1 MFLRFTG
8 IILIAFSCISTS
20 VKAQDEP
27 TAEEVQ
33 EFFLNILSQCQQN
46 KEMEGAW
53 VYSWEPDADG
63 TTWVAKI
70 IVDSENSEK
79 QIAAFD
85 KLFDNAPGNLK
96 TVVDPS
102 HVLSD
107 LPALLNSAQ
116 KELQAQLFDGGTI
129 IEHISYG
136 AQFPLE
142 EITTFSNYQLLLK
155 TLSNINIEIGGRLR
169 SITQIAVVDAILE
182 KKIDQINTTIQTTVP
197 ELSFN
202 SKSLFEA
209 VSASAGIIEF
219 TDTINFKKQQSRV
232 LDSALYEVFAVKDKQ
247 GDELRYEMY
256 LYYDADNQAM
266 QQREFIQI
274 LKAIEV
280 GDSFPPVRVV
290 STQSLPFGQLAR
302 QINSEI
308 QGSPSLDGCIIRG
321 VNFGFEGYLDDPD
334 SELAYQVIVNLQGD
348 CQNESQIPVLTELLE
363 SVFARNDTW
372 ASFTE
377 RFVSIVPSVEQMT
390 PRSWSSSEI
399 TRAYTTAIV
408 SLRSA
413 LRNLEHAE
421 QYTRCKQLN
430 SAEQARANASKLF
443 IESELAFIEATV
455 ASPESLDLRYLR
467 ILCLLAADRRDEARK
482 HMHMLINRRPTLHE
496 YAISCRALELFQG
509 DLRLEL
515 IALERDVLLTHVYT
529 HLGTPK
535 Q

>member
-8 IILIAFSCISTS
+8 IILIAFSCISPS

-27 TAEEVQ
+27 TQEEVQ

-70 IVDSENSEK
+70 IVDSENIEK
-79 QIAAFD
+79 QKAAFD
-85 KLFDNAPGNLK
+85 KLFRNAPGNLK
-96 TVVDPS
+96 TAVDPKE
-102 HVLSD
+102 VPID
-107 LPALLNSAQ
+107 LTSLLNSAQ
-116 KELQAQLFDGGTI
+116 KELQAQLFDAGTI

-142 EITTFSNYQLLLK
+142 EITTFSDYELLLK
-155 TLSNINIEIGGRLR
+155 TLSDVNIEFGGRLR
-169 SITQIAVVDAILE
+169 SITQIPAADAILE
-182 KKIDQINTTIQTTVP
+182 KKIDQINTTIQTAVP

-202 SKSLFEA
+202 PKSLFEE
-209 VSASAGIIEF
+209 VSGSAGIKEL
-219 TDTINFKKQQSRV
+219 TDAINLKTQQSRV
-232 LDSALYEVFAVKDKQ
+232 LASALYEVFAVKDKQ
-247 GDELRYEMY
+247 GNELRYEMY
-256 LYYDADNQAM
+256 LYYDADNQAK
-266 QQREFIQI
+266 QQEEFIQI

-280 GDSFPPVRVV
+280 GGSFPPVRVV

-302 QINSEI
+302 QVNFEI
-308 QGSPSLDGCIIRG
+308 QGHPFLVGCIIRG
-321 VNFGFEGYLDDPD
+321 INFSFEGYLNDPASD
-334 SELAYQVIVNLQGD
+334 LPYLVIANLQGD

-372 ASFTE
+372 ASFQE
-377 RFVSIVPSVEQMT
+377 RFVSIAVNSGEISA
-390 PRSWSSSEI
+390 RSWSSSEI